1 MKTSTI
7 LNKQKLTLLFRV
19 LITII
24 FVNGCKEDISSNPKD
39 NKNRSIVKM
48 PEFNG
53 VIFPPD
59 CPEFNDV
66 IFPPEFN
73 EIIIFDEDIRRTID
87 GYWSPSKEDVRAA
100 EVAIRSFLKNSQPEI
115 FARIDKYGRQYF
127 GIIVKGRKR
136 IYCNFF
142 MNPKNFP
149 SRFSDYVFVLDGGND
164 YFRIEYDVDSKTC
177 LNFSPN
183 GIA

>member
-1 MKTSTI
+1 MN
-7 LNKQKLTLLFRV
+7 NKQKLILLFSV
-19 LITII
+19 VITII
-24 FVNGCKEDISSNPKD
+24 FVNGCSEDATDKPKR
-39 NKNRSIVKM
+39 NKKPSIIAM
-48 PEFNG
+48 REFNG
-53 VIFPPD
+53 VIFSAGSTD
-59 CPEFNDV
+59 
-66 IFPPEFN
+66 
-73 EIIIFDEDIRRTID
+73 IILGTESIID
-87 GYWSPSKEDVRAA
+87 GYWSPSEEDIHAA
-100 EVAIRSFLKNSQPEI
+100 EAAIHTFTEVSQPEV
-115 FARIDKYGRQYF
+115 FTRLHKYGRQYF

-142 MNPKNFP
+142 MNPTNFP